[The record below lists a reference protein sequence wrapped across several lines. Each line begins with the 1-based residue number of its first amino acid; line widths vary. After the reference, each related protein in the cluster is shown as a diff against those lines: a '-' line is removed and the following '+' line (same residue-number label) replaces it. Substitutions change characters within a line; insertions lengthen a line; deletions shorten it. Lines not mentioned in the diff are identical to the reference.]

1 VGDFSLIYNVTS
13 NERMLYDYLQAI
25 CAIYPYLAIEMQNPS
40 DFSTIKVQNANATVD
55 KALLD
60 AWIEQK
66 NEIEP
71 AKLLRKERD
80 KRLQEVDWIVN
91 RAYSSAQPVPTEWAT
106 YMQALRDLPS
116 TSTPTLNEAGQLDM
130 SSVDW
135 PVKPTSS

>member
-1 VGDFSLIYNVTS
+1 
-13 NERMLYDYLQAI
+13 MLFTYIEAI
-25 CAIYPYLAIEMQNPS
+25 CALYPNLAVELKDPS
-40 DFSTIKVQNANATVD
+40 DISTLVIQSTTEASIDHELLTLWIQN
-55 KALLD
+55 
-60 AWIEQK
+60 K

-71 AKLLRKERD
+71 AKLMRKERE

-116 TSTPTLNEAGQLDM
+116 NSTPKLNDAGQLDM

-135 PVKPTSS
+135 PVKPLA

>member
-1 VGDFSLIYNVTS
+1 
-13 NERMLYDYLQAI
+13 MLYSYLQAI
-25 CAIYPYLAIEMQNPS
+25 CTIYPHLAVEMQNPS
-40 DFSTIKVQNANATVD
+40 DFFTLKVQNADATVD

-71 AKLLRKERD
+71 IKLLRKERD
-80 KRLQEVDWIVN
+80 RRLQEVDWIVS

-116 TSTPTLNEAGQLDM
+116 TSTPTLNETGQLDL

-135 PVKPTSS
+135 PIKPTTA

>member
-1 VGDFSLIYNVTS
+1 
-13 NERMLYDYLQAI
+13 MLFTYIEAI
-25 CAIYPYLAIEMQNPS
+25 CALYPNLAVELKDPS
-40 DFSTIKVQNANATVD
+40 DISTLVIQSTTEASIDHELLTLWIQN
-55 KALLD
+55 
-60 AWIEQK
+60 K

-71 AKLLRKERD
+71 AKLMRKERD

-135 PVKPTSS
+135 PVKPTTA